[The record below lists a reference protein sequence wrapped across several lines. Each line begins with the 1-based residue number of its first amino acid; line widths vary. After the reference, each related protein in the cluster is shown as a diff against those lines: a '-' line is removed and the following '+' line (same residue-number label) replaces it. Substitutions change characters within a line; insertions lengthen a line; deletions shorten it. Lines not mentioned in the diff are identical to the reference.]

1 MSTNSHPIYLTK
13 LNINQS
19 TSAMESIAILQ
30 KGKGLTQ
37 GIVTLPPLKEHQGY
51 VKVEYAAFNPTDRKF
66 GRQPSKFRVADL
78 LKALL
83 LTSTPSEMTQYW
95 AVTSPVK
102 WWMPIQL

>member
-37 GIVTLPPLKEHQGY
+37 GIITLPPLKEHQVY

-66 GRQPSKFRVADL
+66 GRQPSNFVSL
-78 LKALL
+78 
-83 LTSTPSEMTQYW
+83 
-95 AVTSPVK
+95 
-102 WWMPIQL
+102 IC